1 MKTLIV
7 VRHAKSSWAEPGLS
21 DFDRPLNERGKKD
34 GPNIA
39 KRLKKRNIAIDLF
52 VSSPA
57 KRAKRTAD
65 LFADEFE
72 YPKENILLIPELYE
86 ASVADFNT
94 VVSKTP
100 DPVNTIILFSHNP
113 GITSFANT
121 LSTVKIDNMP
131 TCAVFAI
138 TIEGDSWNNFIKE
151 DKNFLFFDY
160 PKAL

>member
-65 LFADEFE
+65 LFADAVLEVVDRFGALS
-72 YPKENILLIPELYE
+72 YYDNLIKGHWTDQGH
-86 ASVADFNT
+86 S
-94 VVSKTP
+94 
-100 DPVNTIILFSHNP
+100 
-113 GITSFANT
+113 
-121 LSTVKIDNMP
+121 
-131 TCAVFAI
+131 
-138 TIEGDSWNNFIKE
+138 
-151 DKNFLFFDY
+151 
-160 PKAL
+160 